1 MSTEIRKLIDLVE
14 DAQINSYLD
23 RLKIA
28 ETQEEFDSIISEAEL
43 YEAPGMV
50 DKIKQGAKM
59 AGLGTLAGLSLMG
72 TPDAKADS
80 PVDMDPSNPSAF
92 TQMDVNEPVAK
103 GPNIKYDMV
112 VRHGYAQDDKNGDL
126 KVLRP
131 NLKAEFYPTTK
142 HYQTANAIV
151 NMEFKEYQKEVAKLQ
166 DLREKSKKWNEDN
179 NIYGNPMFSKN
190 PFKMPVSKQMDVA
203 NQAKYDFLATVDI
216 MSRPDRHEKFG
227 DNYRMIKGIV
237 APGAG
242 AKTAVENYK
251 VYQDRVKQ
259 FQAPDSAGRN
269 VPQ

>member
-50 DKIKQGAKM
+50 DKIKQGAKA
-59 AGLGTLAGLSLMG
+59 AGLTGLAIGSMMG
-72 TPDAKADS
+72 GGDVKADS

-103 GPNIKYDMV
+103 GPNIRFNFV
-112 VRHGYAQDDKNGDL
+112 IGHAEAQDPKFSNMS
-126 KVLRP
+126 VLRP
-131 NLKAEFYPTTK
+131 GIKPEFYPTTK
-142 HYQTANAIV
+142 HYETAKAIV
-151 NMEFKEYQKEVAKLQ
+151 KMEYDEYVKEVAKLQ
-166 DLREKSKKWNEDN
+166 ELEEKHRKWKKDN
-179 NIYGNPMFSKN
+179 NEGPTSFSSS
-190 PFKMPVSKQMDVA
+190 PFKMGVAKQKDVA
-203 NQAKYDFLATVDI
+203 NQAQFDFRATVDI
-216 MSRPDRHEKFG
+216 MARPDRHEKFG

-237 APGAG
+237 SPGAG

>member
-1 MSTEIRKLIDLVE
+1 MSSEIRKLINLVE
-14 DAQINSYLD
+14 EAQINSYLD
-23 RLKIA
+23 RLKVA
-28 ETQEEFDSIISEAEL
+28 ETQEEFNSIISEAEL

-50 DKIKQGAKM
+50 DKIKQGAKNL
-59 AGLGTLAGLSLMG
+59 GLGALAVGSMMG
-72 TPDAKADS
+72 APDAKADS

-131 NLKAEFYPTTK
+131 DLKAEYYPTTK
-142 HYQTANAIV
+142 HYQTANGIV

-166 DLREKSKKWNEDN
+166 DLREKNAKWKRDN
-179 NIYGNPMFSKN
+179 NEGPTMFSSS
-190 PFKMPVSKQMDVA
+190 PYKMPIAKQMDVA
-203 NQAKYDFLATVDI
+203 EQAKFDFLATVDI
-216 MSRPDRHEKFG
+216 MARPDKHEKFG
-227 DNYRMIKGIV
+227 DNYRMVKGTV

>member
-50 DKIKQGAKM
+50 DKIKQGAKNL
-59 AGLGTLAGLSLMG
+59 GLGALAVGSMMG
-72 TPDAKADS
+72 APDAKADS
-80 PVDMDPSNPSAF
+80 SVDMDPNQDSAI

-112 VRHGYAQDDKNGDL
+112 IRHGYAQDDKNGDL
-126 KVLRP
+126 RVLRP
-131 NLKAEFYPTTK
+131 GIKPEFYPTTK

-179 NIYGNPMFSKN
+179 KIYGNPMFSSN
-190 PFKMPVSKQMDVA
+190 PFKNQIGKQMDVA
-203 NQAKYDFLATVDI
+203 NKAKYDFLATVDI
-216 MSRPDRHEKFG
+216 MARPDKHEKYG
-227 DNYRMIKGIV
+227 DNYRMLKGTI
-237 APGAG
+237 APGHG
-242 AKTAVENYK
+242 AKTGVENYK

>member
-1 MSTEIRKLIDLVE
+1 MSKEIRKLINLVE
-14 DAQINSYLD
+14 EAQINSYLD
-23 RLKIA
+23 RLKVA

-50 DKIKQGAKM
+50 DKIKQGAKT
-59 AGLGTLAGLSLMG
+59 AGLIGLGIGSMMG
-72 TPDAKADS
+72 APDAKADS

-103 GPNIKYDMV
+103 GPNIRFNFVMG
-112 VRHGYAQDDKNGDL
+112 HAEAQDPKFSDMS
-126 KVLRP
+126 VLRP
-131 NLKAEFYPTTK
+131 GIKPEFYQTTK
-142 HYQTANAIV
+142 HYETAKGV
-151 NMEFKEYQKEVAKLQ
+151 VKMEYDEYVKEVAKLQ
-166 DLREKSKKWNEDN
+166 ELEEKHRKWKKDN
-179 NIYGNPMFSKN
+179 NEGPTSFSSS
-190 PFKMPVSKQMDVA
+190 PFKMDVAKQKDVA
-203 NQAKYDFLATVDI
+203 NQAQFDFRATVDI
-216 MSRPDRHEKFG
+216 MARPDRHEKFG

-237 APGAG
+237 SPGAG